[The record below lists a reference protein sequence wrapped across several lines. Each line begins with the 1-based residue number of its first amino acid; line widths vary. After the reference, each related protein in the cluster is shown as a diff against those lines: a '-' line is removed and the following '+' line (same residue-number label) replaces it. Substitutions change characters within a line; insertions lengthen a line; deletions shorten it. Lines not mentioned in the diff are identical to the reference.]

1 MYPEHSTQ
9 RLWFGGMWQDLHMK
23 TVLLLLP
30 KCWGSFKIGSGE
42 SGADFCLLSMYGI
55 RKGFHASSLGLAN
68 RISIKLV
75 RGK

>member
-1 MYPEHSTQ
+1 
-9 RLWFGGMWQDLHMK
+9 MK

-42 SGADFCLLSMYGI
+42 SGADFCLLSMYRI
-55 RKGFHASSLGLAN
+55 WKGFHASNLGLAN
-68 RISIKLV
+68 GISIKLV